1 MEVLKV
7 NNLKK
12 YYGNNTNITKAL
24 NKNHYLH
31 SVANYTISHLF
42 L

>member
-24 NKNHYLH
+24 NNRPVRQGY
-31 SVANYTISHLF
+31 
-42 L
+42 